1 MEDCVSAGL
10 ALEMDFIA
18 GSRWRP
24 RGQNL
29 KRRCTFNKD
38 VWHHREHT
46 QLILSFPLSS
56 STPKELK
63 KTRYLQIKR
72 SLLLDLTAARDLSG
86 HESILSLIQ
95 VLNRDGGSITCST

>member
-29 KRRCTFNKD
+29 KRLCTFNKD

-56 STPKELK
+56 STLFGSKELK
-63 KTRYLQIKR
+63 KKNKISSDKKVSAVRFN
-72 SLLLDLTAARDLSG
+72 S
-86 HESILSLIQ
+86 
-95 VLNRDGGSITCST
+95 ST